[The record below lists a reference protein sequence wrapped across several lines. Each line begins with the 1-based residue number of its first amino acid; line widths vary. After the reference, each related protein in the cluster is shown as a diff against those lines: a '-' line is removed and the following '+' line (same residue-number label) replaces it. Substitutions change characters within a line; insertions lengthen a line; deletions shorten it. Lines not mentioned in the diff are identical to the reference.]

1 MDIAL
6 NFLPGG
12 ILYLLTLAF
21 GLWLSHVG
29 KPYNGI
35 LFNFHKLIALSGV
48 IVTLIQVIQLFKYT
62 NTQALV
68 IALVI
73 IAGLCMVAL
82 FATGAF
88 MSIGKPDTT
97 ILKPIHHVA
106 LILLPISMG
115 VAVYLLGTWNH

>member
-6 NFLPGG
+6 NFIPAG

-21 GLWLSHVG
+21 GLWLSHIG

-35 LFNFHKLIALSGV
+35 IFNFHKLIALGGV
-48 IVTLIQVIQLFKYT
+48 ILTVIQVVRILKNTHTEALIIGLF
-62 NTQALV
+62 LV
-68 IALVI
+68 
-73 IAGLCMVAL
+73 AGLCVVAL

-88 MSIGKPDTT
+88 MSIGKPDIA
-97 ILKPIHHVA
+97 ILKPVHLTS

-115 VAVYLLGTWNH
+115 VAVALLGA